1 MLAETNVD
9 TECVCQQ
16 QRQADVK
23 GEALRTFLISI
34 LNSIKRI
41 FSEVVPVWFASA

>member
-1 MLAETNVD
+1 MLAEPKDD
-9 TECVCQQ
+9 TEGVCQQ

-23 GEALRTFLISI
+23 GEALRTHLICVF
-34 LNSIKRI
+34 NSMLCI